1 MPDPE
6 MKPAYLIAGT
16 DEAKIARTRSRLR
29 ERAEREGGP
38 GALELFEAGE
48 GRRAPDVEAL
58 VNSLAAISLIASRRY
73 LLVDGVDAWGKAD
86 AERAVA
92 ALAQIPPETTLA
104 LVSHGK
110 APAGLVKAVEK
121 AGGEVLS
128 FDAPRERELP
138 RQLVADAR
146 ELGFEL
152 EPAAARLL
160 VERLGPRPVR
170 LRTELE
176 RLALWAGNGGEV
188 GVPDLEAMVADTSEE
203 AIWTLADAV
212 VAGDEAETMRVA
224 EVLVAQGEAL
234 PRIVYSLA
242 PRLRQALRAATELEA
257 GRPAAE
263 VAKGLSMHPYAA
275 KMLVSKV
282 KGRTPEDLD
291 ASIRALADLEL
302 WSRGGSDYAE
312 GVALTLSL
320 RRAIGLVPDDTE
332 PLAWALA
339 VSRATCWPRRR
350 CSAARD
356 FLRAP
361 VFRCRAPFWTAL
373 SIRETSA
380 LCSEAIV
387 SALPDWT
394 ADSSR
399 LK

>member
-1 MPDPE
+1 

-38 GALELFEAGE
+38 GALELFEAGD
-48 GRRAPDVEAL
+48 GRRSPDIEAL

-92 ALAQIPPETTLA
+92 ALGEIPPETTLA
-104 LVSHGK
+104 LVAHGK
-110 APAGLVKAVEK
+110 APAGLAKAVEK

-128 FDAPRERELP
+128 FDVPRERELP
-138 RQLVADAR
+138 KQLVADAK
-146 ELGFEL
+146 ELGFVL
-152 EPAAARLL
+152 EPGAARLL

-176 RLALWAGNGGEV
+176 RLALWAGEGGAV
-188 GVPDLEAMVADTSEE
+188 GVEDLEAMVSDTSEE

-302 WSRGGSDYAE
+302 WTRGGSDYSE
-312 GVALTLSL
+312 GVAFTLSL
-320 RRAIGLVPDDTE
+320 RKAIGLVPDDTE
-332 PLAWALA
+332 PLSWAL
-339 VSRATCWPRRR
+339 R
-350 CSAARD
+350 
-356 FLRAP
+356 
-361 VFRCRAPFWTAL
+361 
-373 SIRETSA
+373 
-380 LCSEAIV
+380 
-387 SALPDWT
+387 
-394 ADSSR
+394 
-399 LK
+399 

>member
-1 MPDPE
+1 

-16 DEAKIARTRSRLR
+16 DEAKIMRTRSRLR
-29 ERAEREGGP
+29 ERAEREGGS
-38 GALELFEAGE
+38 GALELFEAGD
-48 GRRAPDVEAL
+48 GRRSPDIDAF
-58 VNSLAAISLIASRRY
+58 VNSLAAISLIASHRY

-86 AERAVA
+86 AERAVE

-104 LVSHGK
+104 LVAHGK
-110 APAGLVKAVEK
+110 APAGLAKAVEK

-138 RQLVADAR
+138 KQLVTDAR
-146 ELGFEL
+146 ELGFDL
-152 EPAAARLL
+152 EPGAARLL
-160 VERLGPRPVR
+160 VERLGARPVR

-176 RLALWAGNGGEV
+176 RLALWAGEGGQV
-188 GVPDLEAMVADTSEE
+188 GVEDLDSMVADTSEE

-234 PRIVYSLA
+234 PRIVYALA

-257 GRPAAE
+257 GRPAGE

-312 GVALTLSL
+312 GVAFTLSL

-332 PLAWALA
+332 PLSWAL
-339 VSRATCWPRRR
+339 R
-350 CSAARD
+350 
-356 FLRAP
+356 
-361 VFRCRAPFWTAL
+361 
-373 SIRETSA
+373 
-380 LCSEAIV
+380 
-387 SALPDWT
+387 
-394 ADSSR
+394 
-399 LK
+399 